1 MTVVSNEVKFR
12 THDLKNWADGIALD
26 VSRMEGLIGQLGEI
40 VRRTGSYWTGEAGD
54 QYRNSYF
61 EQEETRQEI
70 LRRINEDPNK
80 LTQIAEVFDTATK
93 AAAQIAVGLPADICG
108 NGSGYGG
115 GRGF

>member
-1 MTVVSNEVKFR
+1 MADMSSEIRVETGSVI
-12 THDLKNWADGIALD
+12 NWAGRIALD
-26 VSRMEGLIGQLGEI
+26 VFQMEGLIEQLGEI

-70 LRRINEDPNK
+70 LRRFNEDPDK
-80 LTQIAEVFDTATK
+80 LAQIAEIFGGAIKGTSQM
-93 AAAQIAVGLPADICG
+93 AAGLPSDIC
-108 NGSGYGG
+108 GG